1 MSFRIERQGD
11 KLLIRIADAGRD
23 EQGVFDKVCN
33 CRSTSWW
40 SCPSGECAKIGGCDT
55 QRDGDVTVLALT
67 PRPGAT
73 LSAAGIEECLRYV
86 LAETAG
92 AATTGVAPPT
102 R

>member
-1 MSFRIERQGD
+1 MNFSIERQGD
-11 KLLIRIADAGRD
+11 KLLIRIADATQD
-23 EQGVFDKVCN
+23 EQGVFDRVSS
-33 CRSTSWW
+33 CRSTGWW

-55 QRDGDVTVLALT
+55 QRDGDATVLALM
-67 PRPGAT
+67 PRPGET

-92 AATTGVAPPT
+92 GRAPAV